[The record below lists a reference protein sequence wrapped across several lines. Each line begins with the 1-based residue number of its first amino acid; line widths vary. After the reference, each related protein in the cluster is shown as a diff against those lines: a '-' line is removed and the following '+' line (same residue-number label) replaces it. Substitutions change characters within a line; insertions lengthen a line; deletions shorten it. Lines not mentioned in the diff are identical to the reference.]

1 MKYETIT
8 TNALDILRLK
18 DEFLRYIDVS
28 KNSVETYNVGIRAFA
43 NYMRENGITTP
54 TREDIIAF
62 RDSYKET
69 HSVATINSYLI
80 ALRNFFSF
88 LAYNGIYKNIMENV
102 KGLKDTTL
110 HKRSNLSVAQ
120 CKQVLDSAKNL
131 REKALFAITLG
142 CGLRANEVVNIEL
155 SDFKQDN
162 DKLLLY
168 VLGKGRDYKQ
178 DFVVVPN
185 NVLSILKEYIKEYGI
200 TDYLFVSQSNNNI
213 GGKVNTC
220 TIRRIINAMYER
232 AGIKSDDIVFHSL
245 RHSFATIAI
254 QNGND
259 IREVAN
265 ALRHRNIST
274 TERYLHDL
282 DARNNNCSNSVAN
295 NIFGAS
301 SM

>member
-28 KNSVETYNVGIRAFA
+28 KNSVETYNVGIRAFSS
-43 NYMRENGITTP
+43 YMRENDITTP

-80 ALRNFFSF
+80 ALRNFFAF
-88 LAYNGIYKNIMENV
+88 LSYNGIYKNITENV

-110 HKRSNLSVAQ
+110 HKRSNLTISQ

-178 DFVVVPN
+178 DFVVVPES
-185 NVLSILKEYIKEYGI
+185 VLQILKEYIEQYHI
-200 TDYLFVSQSNNNI
+200 TDYLFVSESNNNN

-220 TIRRIINAMYER
+220 TIRRIINNMYER
-232 AGIKSDDIVFHSL
+232 VGIKSEDLVFHSL

-254 QNGND
+254 QSGND
-259 IREVAN
+259 IRQVSN
-265 ALRHRNIST
+265 ALRHSNIST

-282 DARNNNCSNSVAN
+282 DARKNDCSNSVA
-295 NIFGAS
+295 S
-301 SM
+301 SVFSVRGT